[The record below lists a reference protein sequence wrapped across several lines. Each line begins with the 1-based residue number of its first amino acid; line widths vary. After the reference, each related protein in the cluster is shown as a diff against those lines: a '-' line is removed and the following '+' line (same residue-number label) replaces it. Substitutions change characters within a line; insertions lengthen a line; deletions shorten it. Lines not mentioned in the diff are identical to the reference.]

1 MTKCRRKG
9 KNQRKRKNNQKF
21 GATDEARE
29 MSAEALARHQD
40 ARDLYSNYVNDD
52 STVWPIE
59 DCTALMEA
67 ALAITRMTNAEVSI
81 YNKARRY
88 YSAQAGLDASH
99 S

>member
-1 MTKCRRKG
+1 MPP
-9 KNQRKRKNNQKF
+9 QRQKSKEEKNNQKF